1 MLHRIP
7 IALASVKAGNTSANL
22 LNKLDKLYII
32 CIEKKK
38 LWKQYITK

>member
-22 LNKLDKLYII
+22 LNELDKLYII

-38 LWKQYITK
+38 LWKQYITI